1 MPEKVPSIPEDYECT
16 LRSANAALNMG
27 MALAVVA
34 AAVYVLWGRGEDVPE
49 WQVWLCGAG
58 VLIAVLWG
66 GYYVRYQVR
75 VDVRGVTVRAARSR
89 FFPWQQLV
97 SAQVEETDR
106 QGIASC
112 CITLTFSLGGTVHI
126 SSAMLELEAVQKLA
140 HELQI
145 SGVVRGKNPVVGR

>member
-1 MPEKVPSIPEDYECT
+1 MSEDPPSIPENYECT

-34 AAVYVLWGRGEDVPE
+34 AAVYALWGRGEEVRE
-49 WQVWLCGAG
+49 WQVWICGVGAI
-58 VLIAVLWG
+58 VAVLWG
-66 GYYVRYQVR
+66 GYYARYLIR
-75 VDVRGVTVRAARSR
+75 VDARGITVRAVRSR

-112 CITLTFSLGGTVHI
+112 CITLTFSPGGTVHI
-126 SSAMLELEAVQKLA
+126 SSAMLELEAVQILA
-140 HELQI
+140 RELQNGGLI
-145 SGVVRGKNPVVGR
+145 GKKSGCKQ